1 MDDNGN
7 ENEKATQAQQD
18 TSLGDGKLHYDL
30 KWGDMTPEK
39 TTLDGKVYLVM
50 EKRVSKG
57 RDGAV
62 VGTHLHRDF
71 TPKMFA
77 SEQENCMV
85 ETYRRLYRPRRPQ
98 LKLGRNTPLRHL
110 VQKSKTWRQ

>member
-1 MDDNGN
+1 
-7 ENEKATQAQQD
+7 
-18 TSLGDGKLHYDL
+18 
-30 KWGDMTPEK
+30 MTAEK

-62 VGTHLHRDF
+62 VGTHLHRRDF

-77 SEQENCMV
+77 I
-85 ETYRRLYRPRRPQ
+85 
-98 LKLGRNTPLRHL
+98 NTR
-110 VQKSKTWRQ
+110 SKCLEF